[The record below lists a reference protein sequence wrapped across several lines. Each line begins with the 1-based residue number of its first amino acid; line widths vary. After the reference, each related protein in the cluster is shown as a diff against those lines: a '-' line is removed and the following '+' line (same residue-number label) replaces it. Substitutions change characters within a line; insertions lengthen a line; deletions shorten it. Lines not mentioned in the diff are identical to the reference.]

1 MRTNSFKCTKC
12 GEYTRHIEISLRE
25 AASIRTENDAD
36 TNFLK
41 ALRVVYR
48 LEAGAADLFGGR
60 AVARDI
66 IGYTPYKCSRCGRC
80 AWRNSN
86 GEEKDFIGYSK

>member
-36 TNFLK
+36 TDFLK
-41 ALRVVYR
+41 V
-48 LEAGAADLFGGR
+48 
-60 AVARDI
+60 
-66 IGYTPYKCSRCGRC
+66 
-80 AWRNSN
+80 
-86 GEEKDFIGYSK
+86 